1 VRRALIIAAA
11 QDCICEQGF
20 GATSARVVAARA
32 GVALGTVTYHF
43 DSIDALLVAA
53 LRDASVRLTGEI
65 VAAVY
70 KETGAVARLHR
81 LIDSALPSSPAAKRN
96 WRLWLEYWARA
107 THVPELAALH
117 KERYDEWRGLVKDLL
132 VQGVESG
139 ELVVPAPART
149 AMKLVALQ
157 DGLGLQAAI
166 GDRSVKVA
174 TARELLYEFVADLT
188 VQDAAALPPPSPI
201 RKARSAKRKS
211 PS

>member
-1 VRRALIIAAA
+1 
-11 QDCICEQGF
+11 
-20 GATSARVVAARA
+20 
-32 GVALGTVTYHF
+32 
-43 DSIDALLVAA
+43 
-53 LRDASVRLTGEI
+53 
-65 VAAVY
+65 
-70 KETGAVARLHR
+70 
-81 LIDSALPSSPAAKRN
+81 
-96 WRLWLEYWARA
+96 
-107 THVPELAALH
+107 
-117 KERYDEWRGLVKDLL
+117 VKDLL

-201 RKARSAKRKS
+201 RKARSTKRKS